1 MSTHVQPG
9 ALACAVIAVALGVQ
23 ALAHAQPLNR
33 NFERDAPSV
42 GDVVPDAVVYD
53 RDGIERRLRD
63 LVVGHP
69 TVLIL
74 GCLT

>member
-1 MSTHVQPG
+1 MSFQVRPG
-9 ALACAVIAVALGVQ
+9 ALACTAIVLALGVQ
-23 ALAHAQPLNR
+23 NLARAQPPIR
-33 NFERDAPSV
+33 NFEHDAPSV
-42 GDVVPDAVVYD
+42 GDVMPDAVVYD
-53 RDGIERRLRD
+53 RDGIERRLQD

>member
-1 MSTHVQPG
+1 MSVHVQPG
-9 ALACAVIAVALGVQ
+9 TLACVIAVALGVQ
-23 ALAHAQPLNR
+23 NLVHAQRPIR
-33 NFERDAPSV
+33 NFEYDAPSV
-42 GDVVPDAVVYD
+42 GDVMPDTVVYD
-53 RDGIERRLRD
+53 RDGIGRRLRN